1 MIAPFNFVWEP
12 FSDIL
17 VHSPRGASCRR
28 ARYVLTHVATMKQLL
43 TLPHTAPEE
52 PPVEEPGM
60 SQPFENIGM
69 AADLL
74 VF

>member
-1 MIAPFNFVWEP
+1 
-12 FSDIL
+12 
-17 VHSPRGASCRR
+17 
-28 ARYVLTHVATMKQLL
+28 MKQLL

>member
-1 MIAPFNFVWEP
+1 MIPPFNFVWEP

-17 VHSPRGASCRR
+17 VHSPRGASCRG
-28 ARYVLTHVATMKQLL
+28 ARYALTHVATMKQLL

-60 SQPFENIGM
+60 SQRTESIDM
-69 AADLL
+69 ATDLL
-74 VF
+74 IF